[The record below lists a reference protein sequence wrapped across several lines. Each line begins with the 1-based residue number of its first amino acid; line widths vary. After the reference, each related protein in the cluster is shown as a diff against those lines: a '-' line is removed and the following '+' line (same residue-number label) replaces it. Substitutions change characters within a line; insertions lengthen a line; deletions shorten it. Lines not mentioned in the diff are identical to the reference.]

1 MRHPQSWSLSL
12 IVTHADADQLT
23 CVVVQVDSLITTTI
37 ERMPPMN
44 FKPSMHSS
52 WVWAQHCCECGWAGV
67 DLWIGG
73 LFVGTWQQRGSVGAE
88 GGGGAQAARGDG
100 GLQQHLGVDTPL
112 FTIVIK

>member
-1 MRHPQSWSLSL
+1 
-12 IVTHADADQLT
+12 
-23 CVVVQVDSLITTTI
+23 
-37 ERMPPMN
+37 
-44 FKPSMHSS
+44 
-52 WVWAQHCCECGWAGV
+52 V

>member
-1 MRHPQSWSLSL
+1 MRARSFFFLGIHLGKFQK
-12 IVTHADADQLT
+12 I
-23 CVVVQVDSLITTTI
+23 II
-37 ERMPPMN
+37 NPPGVGGLAQQA
-44 FKPSMHSS
+44 STLLS
-52 WVWAQHCCECGWAGV
+52 WVWVQHCCECGWAGV